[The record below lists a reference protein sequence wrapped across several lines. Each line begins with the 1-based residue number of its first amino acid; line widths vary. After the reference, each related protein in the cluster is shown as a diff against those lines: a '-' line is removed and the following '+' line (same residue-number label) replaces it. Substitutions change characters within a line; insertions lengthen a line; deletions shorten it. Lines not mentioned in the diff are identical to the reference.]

1 MIYWLAKL
9 GLPYFSALNILTY
22 VSSRAVFAALTS
34 LIIGWAIGPAF
45 IRWLSNHGNDQPI
58 RDDGPSSHLKK
69 SKTPTMGGILILV
82 SLLCSLLLWAD
93 LSSYHTWLM
102 VSVMVLFSYIGW
114 IDDRAK
120 IKQKNA
126 KGLSARKKIA
136 LQSIF
141 TIGILIFIW
150 QTDLIS
156 GHDSIAIPFTKN
168 LSLSLGATGFFII
181 GFFAIIGSSN
191 AVNLTDGLDGL
202 AILPSVMVAGGLGV
216 FAYVSSNAIWA
227 DHLGLPY
234 IEGTHEIVIFIAA
247 FIGAGLAFLWFNA
260 HPAQIFM
267 GDVGSLAIGAVLG
280 VIAVVIRQE
289 IIFII
294 MSGVFVMEALSV
306 IMQVISFK
314 LTGRR
319 IFKMAPIHHH
329 FELKGWNE
337 TQVVIR
343 FWIIT
348 IVLVLIGLSGLKIR

>member
-9 GLPYFSALNILTY
+9 WVPYFSALNILTY
-22 VSSRAVFAALTS
+22 VSSRAVFAAITS
-34 LIIGWAIGPAF
+34 LVIGWVIGPAF
-45 IRWLSNHGNDQPI
+45 IRWLSSRGNDQPI
-58 RDDGPSSHLKK
+58 RSDGPSSHHHK
-69 SKTPTMGGILILV
+69 SKTPTMGGILILI
-82 SLLCSLLLWAD
+82 SMLLSLLLWGD
-93 LSSYHTWLM
+93 LSSLYTWLM
-102 VSVMVLFSYIGW
+102 VVVMVLFASIGW
-114 IDDRAK
+114 VDDMAK
-120 IKQKNA
+120 IKQNNA
-126 KGLSARKKIA
+126 KGLSARKKLA
-136 LQSIF
+136 LQSIY
-141 TIGILIFIW
+141 TIGILYFIW
-150 QTDLIS
+150 HNDLI
-156 GHDSIAIPFTKN
+156 GGYEDIAIPYTKN
-168 LSLSLGATGFFII
+168 LMLSLGTAGFFII
-181 GFFAIIGSSN
+181 GYLAIVGSSN

-216 FAYVSSNAIWA
+216 FAYVTSHAIFS

-234 IEGTHEIVIFIAA
+234 IEGIHEVVIFIAA

-260 HPAQIFM
+260 HPAQVFM

-280 VIAVVIRQE
+280 TIAVLIRQE

-306 IMQVISFK
+306 IMQVISYK

-348 IVLVLIGLSGLKIR
+348 IVLVLIGLAGLKIR